1 VRNEKAARLIGIV
14 EDDESVRISMDSL
27 IRAAGYGTRLFA
39 SAEEFLN
46 SPEQHEV
53 ECLIIDIQL
62 PGVSGLELQA
72 RLVGKDYGAPIII
85 ISSHDPELRARAL
98 EQGAVAE
105 LAKPFNPASLLA
117 AIESALDSRR

>member
-1 VRNEKAARLIGIV
+1 VGIDKVERLIGVV
-14 EDDESVRISMDSL
+14 EDDESVRTAMDSL

-46 SPEQHEV
+46 SSERHEI

-72 RLVGKDYGAPIII
+72 RLAREDYEAPIII

-98 EQGAVAE
+98 EKGAVAE
-105 LAKPFNPASLLA
+105 LAKPFNPASLLG
-117 AIESALDSRR
+117 AIESALEPGR